1 MAFTEDKA
9 VAVRIVYLVGA
20 DVHLF
25 VVQVDQ
31 DVGNA
36 EVAANVA
43 RSGVVNQIDDIFTDI
58 NCFCAKIHFYSPL
71 KYALTSSSMGS

>member
-1 MAFTEDKA
+1 MTFTEDKS